1 MEKHYNIIDYQ
12 YLLILTVTEEESEAL
27 YEICFDLITCNI
39 INEKPVLQS
48 KTKPMLF
55 HVDISQIE
63 SRYNEVITDGYSL
76 TDIKEY
82 IKQHIELNDKTV
94 IILDDTNY
102 EQLFEE
108 FGCDIIPITMFTQ
121 ILNPY
126 DEKMRKIDA
135 SQFKAVSGCS
145 IHTEYPEDC
154 LVNKHGMLMTSF
166 NNILKTLEANA
177 VYYRIPHVEIKRKGF
192 QSRADILLD
201 ERYQFIVEKDP
212 DIINSVVF
220 PTLGFIDDFTIT
232 SYFQCDICETTVQ
245 QFREHE
251 VLGYKVCNNCFCNNP
266 DLEVIKVD
274 NQILKKED
282 FVKRYLLD
290 ED

>member
-126 DEKMRKIDA
+126 DENPKDIRAIGFSANGDVLDGNVYQKGILEIINDYQDHGKWKIWVPDIWL
-135 SQFKAVSGCS
+135 S
-145 IHTEYPEDC
+145 IFI
-154 LVNKHGMLMTSF
+154 KW
-166 NNILKTLEANA
+166 
-177 VYYRIPHVEIKRKGF
+177 VEILVVSLMEKIM
-192 QSRADILLD
+192 A
-201 ERYQFIVEKDP
+201 FIM
-212 DIINSVVF
+212 
-220 PTLGFIDDFTIT
+220 
-232 SYFQCDICETTVQ
+232 
-245 QFREHE
+245 
-251 VLGYKVCNNCFCNNP
+251 
-266 DLEVIKVD
+266 
-274 NQILKKED
+274 
-282 FVKRYLLD
+282 
-290 ED
+290 